1 MVTQI
6 ILAAGLL
13 IALFIFFLV
22 ISRSVGVIDNLLYKM
37 EYLVRKDCDIRLE
50 ALESKFKL
58 RAADKRFEETYGP
71 RFDVEGTKKELEDD
85 G

>member
-6 ILAAGLL
+6 ILASGLL

-22 ISRSVGVIDNLLYKM
+22 ISRSVGIIDNLLYKM

-58 RAADKRFEETYGP
+58 RAADKRFEEIYGP
-71 RFDVEGTKKELEDD
+71 RFDVDGAKKELEGD